1 MNNIIDPVAISS
13 ITLTSHL
20 LVYFNSSINPVIYN
34 FMSGS
39 YLCYIIWLS
48 DNLSLSVPDEGGS
61 RNVPDEGGS
70 RNTSCA
76 LSSISTFLLHQ

>member
-48 DNLSLSVPDEGGS
+48 DNLSSLRFYYINEYMLTYKSLFSKEVHWTLS
-61 RNVPDEGGS
+61 
-70 RNTSCA
+70 NTQS
-76 LSSISTFLLHQ
+76 